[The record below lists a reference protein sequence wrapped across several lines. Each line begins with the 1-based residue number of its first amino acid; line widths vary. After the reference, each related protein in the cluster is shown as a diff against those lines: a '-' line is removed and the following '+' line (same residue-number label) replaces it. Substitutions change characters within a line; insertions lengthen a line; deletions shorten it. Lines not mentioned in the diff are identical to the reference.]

1 MDIIDHVAFRGERL
15 TLAFQDGEPYVAA
28 KPICE
33 QLGLAWQAQ
42 HRKLTAAENGWRYH
56 HMVIPSDGGA
66 QETVGLHLVDLP
78 LWLASISP
86 AKVKPELREALLT
99 YRRECALVLFHHVQS
114 RLLGEAAKAKY
125 FASRA
130 RADLLARKPLWT
142 RIATMMGEGWDFNA
156 IWRGVRQP
164 RGRVIEAIDDMQ
176 RCGLIEAPPSGMP
189 EWKGYARETRRPQAQ
204 ADLFDGSA
212 S

>member
-15 TLAFQDGEPYVAA
+15 TLAFHDGEPYVAIR
-28 KPICE
+28 PICE
-33 QLGLAWQAQ
+33 RLGISWPAQ
-42 HRKLTAAENGWRYH
+42 FRKLTASENDWRSCL
-56 HMVIPSDGGA
+56 MAMPSDGGA

-99 YRRECALVLFHHVQS
+99 YRRECALVLFHHVQA
-114 RLLGEAAKAKY
+114 RLAGEAEKARY
-125 FASRA
+125 FAVRA

-142 RIATMMGEGWDFNA
+142 RVDALMREGWDFNA

-164 RGRVIEAIDDMQ
+164 RGRVIEAIDDML
-176 RCGLIEAPPSGMP
+176 RCGLIEGPPSGMP